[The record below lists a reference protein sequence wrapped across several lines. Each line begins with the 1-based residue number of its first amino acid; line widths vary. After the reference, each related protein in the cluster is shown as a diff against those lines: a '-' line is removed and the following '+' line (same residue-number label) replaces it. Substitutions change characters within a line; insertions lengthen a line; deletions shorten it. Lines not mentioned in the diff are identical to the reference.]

1 MVAKSKTL
9 RAVPYPKA
17 TGRFSRQ
24 EIRDAVIKVLA
35 EMRAEVENRPEQRKR
50 ANGRTRG

>member
-1 MVAKSKTL
+1 MVTKSKTP

-17 TGRFSRQ
+17 TGRFSRR
-24 EIRDAVIKVLA
+24 EIREAVVKVLA
-35 EMRAEVENRPEQRKR
+35 EMRAEAEIRPEQRKP